1 MRTSHLAL
9 AAAILAATLTLGA
22 AAASE
27 GRRDGGRDHAEDSEG
42 SDESEGS
49 EEREHQVREGG
60 THHDGGRHDEAR
72 HDGGRRSGEGGD
84 RHPTSTPQ
92 GAVDPAYAKEC
103 GACHLAYP
111 PRLLPADS
119 WRRMMAGLGTHF
131 GQDAG
136 LDEPLRARL
145 EGWLVE
151 RAGPARAGAPQ
162 RITELAWF
170 RDEHRKVP
178 SAVVARPAVASLA
191 NCAACHQGA
200 ARWDFD
206 EDRVR
211 IPPG

>member
-1 MRTSHLAL
+1 M
-9 AAAILAATLTLGA
+9 
-22 AAASE
+22 
-27 GRRDGGRDHAEDSEG
+27 
-42 SDESEGS
+42 
-49 EEREHQVREGG
+49 
-60 THHDGGRHDEAR
+60 
-72 HDGGRRSGEGGD
+72 
-84 RHPTSTPQ
+84 
-92 GAVDPAYAKEC
+92 
-103 GACHLAYP
+103 AYP

-119 WRRMMAGLGTHF
+119 WRRVMAGLGTHF

-151 RAGPARAGAPQ
+151 RAGPGRAGSGAAPQ

-170 RDEHRKVP
+170 RDEHREVP
-178 SAVVARPAVASLA
+178 RAVVARPSVASLA

-206 EDRVR
+206 GDRVR